1 MTWSRLLT
9 AVLLSGLG
17 CLLAVGVAWRPG
29 DEMRTSV
36 DETHAAVPV
45 ADRVAPLAVLRE
57 WDRAR
62 AEAWQRGD
70 AAALRRLYVPG
81 SDAGRADRALLAA
94 YAGRG
99 LRVTGF
105 RMQRGAVDVV
115 AAQERRL
122 VLVVTDRLAR
132 ASIVGP
138 GGRVSLPR
146 DRWSRHRVVLQ
157 LAGGEWRV
165 AEVRDQARPVAS
177 TDVTSRSENP

>member
-17 CLLAVGVAWRPG
+17 CLLAVGVAWRSG
-29 DEMRTSV
+29 DEVRTSV
-36 DETHAAVPV
+36 DDTPVAVPV

-57 WDRAR
+57 WDRDR

-70 AAALRRLYVPG
+70 AAALRRLYVSG
-81 SDAGRADRALLAA
+81 SDAGRADLALLSA

-99 LRVTGF
+99 LRVTGL
-105 RMQRGAVDVV
+105 RMQRGAVEVV
-115 AAQERRL
+115 SAQERRL

-138 GGRVSLPR
+138 GGRVSMPR
-146 DRWSRHRVVLQ
+146 DRWSRRRVVLIRIW
-157 LAGGEWRV
+157 GTWRA
-165 AEVRDQARPVAS
+165 AEVRNQPRPAAS
-177 TDVTSRSENP
+177 ADVTSRSRNS